1 MDLSSV
7 KAFSYVLNYLANASA
22 NLFKKGSNCHT
33 GLYGKNRGQ
42 YVHRCTEAIQ
52 VGNVRNQEIPEHGL

>member
-1 MDLSSV
+1 MPQQIIS
-7 KAFSYVLNYLANASA
+7 
-22 NLFKKGSNCHT
+22 KKGSNCHT

-52 VGNVRNQEIPEHGL
+52 VGNVRNQEVPEYGL